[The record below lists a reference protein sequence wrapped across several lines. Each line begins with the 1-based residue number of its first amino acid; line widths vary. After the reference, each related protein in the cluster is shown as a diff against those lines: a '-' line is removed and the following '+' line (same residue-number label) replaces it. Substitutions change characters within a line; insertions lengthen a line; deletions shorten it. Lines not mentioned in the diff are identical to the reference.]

1 MDVSNFPRYFNKS
14 NLGSPYL
21 LQPSKW
27 LSPDVNK
34 FFGTGAIDSI
44 FDGLLRKVFP
54 KLPMNPAFVRQHG
67 IQDAAR
73 LGEMFNNGKMRV
85 DLGNLERGRPV
96 VSNSAFWGIDGGGS
110 DVSGTMAR
118 TIADKAQLNYPH
130 VTPYALPTNVLNF
143 MKSGE
148 MAEKIVKLASEKLK
162 NVQKEP
168 KNTKSTVENTKSDQ
182 KNKKNMLL
190 SGAGTALGGGLMM
203 LGGSLVPGAM
213 LMSRAAGKHKA
224 LTNILSPAAGLL
236 KQDKLNNILKAEKSM
251 LAGDFVHDYIM
262 GARSALGKGL
272 SGKVVNKGF
281 KHLEGNKQGLLA
293 KFLFGPQGADPWTM
307 SHYKKFGIQSPMD
320 ALNHWNMELTGKMYH
335 DHGLGAIAKAIAEG
349 KATPKMQQLYQQKM
363 QHIGKIDEMNKIV
376 NDRYR
381 QFLDQERMG
390 TDEAF
395 KLLTRQPDLQTY
407 FRRQFAQNAKASG
420 KYAKILGLS
429 SLGLG
434 GAGASLVGLSNMDKI
449 KEILTSRNRD

>member
-1 MDVSNFPRYFNKS
+1 M
-14 NLGSPYL
+14 
-21 LQPSKW
+21 LQPSKL
-27 LSPDVNK
+27 LSPGVNK
-34 FFGTGAIDSI
+34 FFGTGAIDSL
-44 FDGLLRKVFP
+44 FNSLLGKVFP
-54 KLPMNPAFVRQHG
+54 KLPMNPSFVRQHG
-67 IQDAAR
+67 IQDAME
-73 LGEMFNNGKMRV
+73 LGEMFNQGKMHI

-96 VSNSAFWGIDGGGS
+96 VSNSAFWGMDGAGS
-110 DVSGTMAR
+110 KGIEGFANA
-118 TIADKAQLNYPH
+118 IADKAYPKYPYI
-130 VTPYALPTNVLNF
+130 TPNSLPPNITSFL
-143 MKSGE
+143 KSGE
-148 MAEKIVKLASEKLK
+148 YREKIIKLASEKLK
-162 NVQKEP
+162 NEQKQP
-168 KNTKSTVENTKSDQ
+168 KNIKSTVENTKSDQ

-203 LGGSLVPGAM
+203 LGGSLVPGAV

-272 SGKVVNKGF
+272 SGKIVNKGF

-293 KFLFGPQGADPWTM
+293 RFLFGPQGADPWTM

-320 ALNHWNMELTGKMYH
+320 ALNHWNMELTGKIYH
-335 DHGLGAIAKAIAEG
+335 DHGLGAIAKAVAEG

-363 QHIGKIDEMNKIV
+363 QQIGKIDEMNRMA
-376 NDRYR
+376 NNRYR

-390 TDEAF
+390 SDEAF

-434 GAGASLVGLSNMDKI
+434 GAGASLIGLSNTDKI
-449 KEILTSRNRD
+449 KEILTARNRD